1 MFNVLC
7 NKFALDINKKASTK
21 RSSAYKQLSRIFI
34 TALRL
39 EFKLF
44 NSNLVPL
51 ARGKEKILPVVQA
64 GKESP

>member
-1 MFNVLC
+1 MC
-7 NKFALDINKKASTK
+7 FATNLPWILIRKPPL
-21 RSSAYKQLSRIFI
+21 RSSAYKQLSRVII

-51 ARGKEKILPVVQA
+51 ARGKEKVLPVVQA